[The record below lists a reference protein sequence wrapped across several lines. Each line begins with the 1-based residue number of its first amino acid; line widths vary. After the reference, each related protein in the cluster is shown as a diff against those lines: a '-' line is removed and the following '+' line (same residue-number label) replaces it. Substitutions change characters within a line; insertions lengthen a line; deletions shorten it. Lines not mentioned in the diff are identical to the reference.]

1 MKIWNNYKILIM
13 VYLFILVHLLIKN
26 IHFYIIYSIIQIID
40 IIYMVYFMIKLKM
53 MFDIQNFN

>member
-26 IHFYIIYSIIQIID
+26 IHFYIIYLIIQIID